1 MKSLIK
7 AELQKLVTTRGAFGL
22 LIGAI
27 AINIL
32 AVVAPGENAI
42 TEFSRPLFEQQW
54 VFIVGTLMRV
64 FLLVLGIR
72 AVTDEFRHGTIT
84 PTLLSAPRRPQLVGA
99 KLVALA
105 GSGLAF
111 AVVSGTALISTAFT
125 IAAMNNVTLHVT
137 SDEWTIFVGMG
148 LAGMLWPMIGVGLG
162 LLIRSQVAAV
172 VGGLV
177 WLMAIEEMVR
187 GRLGDLAGYLPG
199 QAGLGMTLAHRPD
212 ILLHAA
218 LILAAYVLVTGTLG
232 VVVMRRRDVS

>member
-1 MKSLIK
+1 
-7 AELQKLVTTRGAFGL
+7 
-22 LIGAI
+22 
-27 AINIL
+27 
-32 AVVAPGENAI
+32 
-42 TEFSRPLFEQQW
+42 
-54 VFIVGTLMRV
+54 
-64 FLLVLGIR
+64 
-72 AVTDEFRHGTIT
+72 
-84 PTLLSAPRRPQLVGA
+84 
-99 KLVALA
+99 
-105 GSGLAF
+105 
-111 AVVSGTALISTAFT
+111 
-125 IAAMNNVTLHVT
+125 
-137 SDEWTIFVGMG
+137 
-148 LAGMLWPMIGVGLG
+148 MIGVGLG